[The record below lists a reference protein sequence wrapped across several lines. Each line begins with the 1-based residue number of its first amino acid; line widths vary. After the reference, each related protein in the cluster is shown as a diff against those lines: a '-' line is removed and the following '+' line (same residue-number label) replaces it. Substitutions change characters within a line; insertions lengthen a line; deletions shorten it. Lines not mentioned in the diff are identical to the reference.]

1 MLRRQKIVCGQLI
14 GIKSVPNQGPELPPF
29 NLIFILPIHQEPE
42 EG

>member
-1 MLRRQKIVCGQLI
+1 MLRRQKIACGQLT

-29 NLIFILPIHQEPE
+29 NLIFILLIYRKPE